1 MIFVLFLGRDGWVGG
16 YLMLPPHEGKI
27 RRRFGGS
34 GAGVL
39 PRPSAQSNLHHVWDW
54 ELGWDGTQSTVLC
67 IFSRADVGDF
77 VFMDS

>member
-39 PRPSAQSNLHHVWDW
+39 PRTSAQSNLHHVWDW
-54 ELGWDGTQSTVLC
+54 ELRWDGMGHDNSALNSVKCLNC
-67 IFSRADVGDF
+67 GAG
-77 VFMDS
+77 